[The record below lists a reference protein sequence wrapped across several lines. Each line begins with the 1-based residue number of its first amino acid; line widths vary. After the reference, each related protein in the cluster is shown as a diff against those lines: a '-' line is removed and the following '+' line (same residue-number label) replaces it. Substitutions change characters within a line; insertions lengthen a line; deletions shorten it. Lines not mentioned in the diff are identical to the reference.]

1 MCFYAKRFIYNR
13 EYIFPVASD
22 GLAFPHNTFRKAI
35 LEKIMEPASAEYRPQ
50 LNLPK
55 IKKQFLFSL
64 FALIILFISFI
75 NGTSEYLKSIL
86 FIGMFFCVILVWG
99 AFDAVY
105 FFAEEKMKHHL
116 RKEISDKSTNS
127 SAANPDELSHK
138 TTSR

>member
-1 MCFYAKRFIYNR
+1 MPKDLFTIEN
-13 EYIFPVASD
+13 IFFQLLLMVLLSLITHL
-22 GLAFPHNTFRKAI
+22 GKLFWK
-35 LEKIMEPASAEYRPQ
+35 KIMEPASAEYRPQ